1 VKDLRGR
8 VAVVTGAA
16 SGIGL
21 GVAEA
26 FARREMR
33 VMLADIDGDRLA
45 GEVARLRS
53 SGAEVDGFVADVS
66 DAEQV
71 RGLADATL
79 DRFGAVHVIC
89 NNAGTIRPGRS
100 WELPLEDWQLV
111 LGVNLMGVIHGV
123 RTFVPLLLS
132 SGDEGHV
139 VNVAS
144 MAAVVPVPGIGPYNV
159 SKHGVLA
166 LSEVLHDE
174 LHSAGVP
181 VGVSVVMPGR
191 VRTRLGRP
199 PGSLDD
205 QRHSDHQPAPDDQPP
220 GIQDSELMEP
230 SEVGRQ
236 VVEAILAGRLF
247 VFTHPERIA
256 GVQARFARITGA

>member
-1 VKDLRGR
+1 MGARIGAVKDLRGR
-8 VAVVTGAA
+8 VGVVTGAA

-21 GVAEA
+21 GIAEA

-45 GEVARLRS
+45 GELARLGS

-71 RGLADATL
+71 RALADATL
-79 DRFGAVHVIC
+79 SRFGVVHVIC
-89 NNAGTIRPGRS
+89 NNAGTIRPGHS
-100 WELPLEDWQLV
+100 WELPLEDWHLV

-132 SGDEGHV
+132 SGEEGHV

-174 LHSAGVP
+174 LRSSGAP

-199 PGSLDD
+199 PGS
-205 QRHSDHQPAPDDQPP
+205 PDDQPP
-220 GIQDSELMEP
+220 SIEDGQLMEP
-230 SEVGRQ
+230 LEVGRQ

-256 GVQARFARITGA
+256 EVQARFARITRA